1 MQCLCPCN
9 VYVRAAVLRSCVL
22 ARRGQRGIPRPSVL
36 HALAVHSSARPITSP
51 RPSDAANF
59 PPTRCCCAHD
69 ARGARGV
76 QRRSPGRPQPTSRCP
91 VMRAYRGRRSSGDR
105 PRTHKH
111 VGRALPSWRPRHKA
125 QGCSGPRAGA
135 APQIFPGQ
143 CTGAVRQL
151 RRRLWRSISVL
162 SAFCQRPRFCQRP
175 ITFCQCPVPA
185 RAGGSRRGC
194 AGVVALMPRTA
205 VARRFCCRP
214 VGNAGCF

>member
-1 MQCLCPCN
+1 MSVQPSCA
-9 VYVRAAVLRSCVL
+9 RACSPGGGSAGSLVPVCCTPWPSNRPL
-22 ARRGQRGIPRPSVL
+22 ARSRP
-36 HALAVHSSARPITSP
+36 HGRPTLRTFR
-51 RPSDAANF
+51 RP
-59 PPTRCCCAHD
+59 RCCCAHD

-76 QRRSPGRPQPTSRCP
+76 QRRPPGRPQHASSRCP

-105 PRTHKH
+105 PQEHKH

-125 QGCSGPRAGA
+125 QGCSGPSAGA

-151 RRRLWRSISVL
+151 RQRLWRSISVL

-185 RAGGSRRGC
+185 RADGSRRGC

-205 VARRFCCRP
+205 IARRFCCSP